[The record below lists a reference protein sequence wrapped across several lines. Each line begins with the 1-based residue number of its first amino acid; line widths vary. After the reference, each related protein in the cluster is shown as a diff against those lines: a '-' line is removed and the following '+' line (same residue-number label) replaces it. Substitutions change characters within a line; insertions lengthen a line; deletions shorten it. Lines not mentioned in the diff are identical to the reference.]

1 MKPDIIKQVNEG
13 QYYWTI
19 TDLKNVLASVNGWWG
34 ANGLETTW
42 KELVEYLNKGT
53 IQVQIE
59 DCPIYPIPDREV
71 DFEEW
76 VQFDTYA
83 TRRGNHQLVHMRWCG
98 YRWIIEKT
106 GEKPRV
112 LTSGANGYVE
122 SFKMAIK
129 AGESSAFEVMDWLR
143 QGNKIAIIP
152 YPVDS
157 KLYVYIFS
165 AKEEFIKEQEAKIF
179 DVLDKVRNHMKKAE
193 QEYLEK
199 QNFAPKE

>member
-1 MKPDIIKQVNEG
+1 MDSEIMKQVNEG
-13 QYYWTI
+13 EYHWTVN
-19 TDLKNVLASVNGWWG
+19 DLKNVLASANGWWG

-59 DCPIYPIPDREV
+59 ECPIYPIPDREV
-71 DFEEW
+71 NFEEW

-98 YRWIIEKT
+98 YKWILEKT
-106 GEKPRV
+106 GEEPRN

-122 SFKMAIK
+122 SLKMAIK

-165 AKEEFIKEQEAKIF
+165 AKEEFVREQEEKIF
-179 DVLDKVRNHMKKAE
+179 NALDKFHNHMKKAE

-199 QNFAPKE
+199 RNSGKKD